1 MRALILH
8 GPGRLSLE
16 EVPRPRA
23 GAGEI
28 VLRVH
33 SATICGTDVRIL
45 DGTKTRD
52 VRPGHPIGH
61 ECAGTI
67 AEIGPEVRGFREGE
81 AVSVCVVVSCGRCAA
96 CAMDRENLCVNRSTL
111 GYHTDGCFAEY
122 MRIPAAAVERGNLF
136 RLPDAV
142 PLEVAPLLEP
152 TGCCIN
158 GWHELAVGQDE
169 AGRRGR
175 ESLVIFGAGPIG
187 LIHLMLARA
196 GGVTPQRVGFVTV
209 VEPLP
214 HRREAARRFGADEAV
229 DFEGFD
235 VRDRFDSAILAV
247 GRTELVEVAMRAVRD
262 CGRISLF
269 AGFDRGA
276 SVAIDPN
283 AIHYRQLRLTGGSES
298 RRRDYRQALDM
309 AAAGRLNLAPLI
321 THRYPIERY
330 QEAFD
335 AAANR
340 RGLKVALTL

>member
-1 MRALILH
+1 MRALILDS
-8 GPGRLSLE
+8 PGRLSLR

-23 GAGEI
+23 ATGEI
-28 VLRVH
+28 VLRVRA
-33 SATICGTDVRIL
+33 ATICGTDVRIL

-67 AEIGPEVRGFREGE
+67 AQVGPQVQGWQEGE
-81 AVSVCVVVSCGRCAA
+81 AVSVCVVVSCGRCPQ
-96 CAMDRENLCVNRSTL
+96 CAMDRENLCANRSTL

-122 MRIPAAAVERGNLF
+122 MRIPAAAVERGNLV
-136 RLPDAV
+136 RLPESV
-142 PLEVAPLLEP
+142 PVEVAPLLEP
-152 TGCCIN
+152 AGCCIN
-158 GWHELAVGQDE
+158 GWHEMAVGEDE
-169 AGRRGR
+169 ARRRGE

-196 GGVTPQRVGFVTV
+196 GGVTPQRVRHVTV

-235 VRDRFDSAILAV
+235 VAGRFDSAILAV
-247 GRTELVEVAMRAVRD
+247 GRTELIGIAMRAVRD

-276 SVAIDPN
+276 SVTIDPN

-298 RRRDYRQALDM
+298 RRRDYRRALKLTS
-309 AAAGRLNLAPLI
+309 AGRLNLAPLI
-321 THRYPIERY
+321 SHRFPLDRY
-330 QEAFD
+330 EEAFD
-335 AAANR
+335 VAASR
-340 RGLKVALTL
+340 RGLKVALEP